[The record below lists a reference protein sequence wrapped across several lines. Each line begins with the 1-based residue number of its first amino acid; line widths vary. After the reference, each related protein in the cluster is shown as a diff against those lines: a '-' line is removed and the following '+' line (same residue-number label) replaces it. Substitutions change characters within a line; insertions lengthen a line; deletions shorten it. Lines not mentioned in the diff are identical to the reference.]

1 MLTSPL
7 FKSRYKHPV
16 IRENRQEGSS
26 LSAVA
31 LASLPS
37 HTEVPADAF

>member
-1 MLTSPL
+1 MITSPL

-16 IRENRQEGSS
+16 VRENRREGSN
-26 LSAVA
+26 LSAIA

-37 HTEVPADAF
+37 FTEVPAEAL